1 MYITNMLKTKKHL
14 YAGSNVARIVVL
26 LLCCFAAQDT
36 FAQSVE
42 GTSYYLPKTAMKF
55 TLMVEKS
62 VYEPGQFA
70 AYAQRYM
77 KQDNVRLEPGT
88 EYRIV
93 DTRMHNIALPDTAK
107 HFTLSLDKRYTISTV
122 ERTDDGLL
130 LAINAQPKQAEEPA
144 PFVPARKA
152 KALNPR
158 DYMNEDILTAG
169 SSAKMAQLIAQEIYD
184 IRDSR
189 NQLQRGQA
197 EFMPKDGQQ
206 LRIMMDGLDTQE
218 RALRQVFEGTT
229 VKDTT
234 EVTLV
239 YVPKENVDREL
250 FFRFSRHFGLVD
262 NDDLSGVP
270 YYISVSTD
278 TKAAEDD
285 SMKKEKKDKDDIGL
299 VVNTPQ
305 KVRATLYCEGSKV
318 DSYEFNAGQFGGT
331 ESLSGALFGKKL
343 TSKIVLNPL
352 TGGIESIKEEVLEK

>member
-1 MYITNMLKTKKHL
+1 MTQKKMTK
-14 YAGSNVARIVVL
+14 VARTVSL
-26 LLCCFAAQDT
+26 LLCYFVSLACYSQAI
-36 FAQSVE
+36 E

-55 TLMVEKS
+55 TLTLEKTQ
-62 VYEPGQFA
+62 YEPGQFA
-70 AYAQRYM
+70 GYAQRYM
-77 KQDNVRLEPGT
+77 KQDDVQLEAST
-88 EYRIV
+88 TYRIV
-93 DTRMHNIALPDTAK
+93 DTRMHNIAMPDTAK

-122 ERTDDGLL
+122 ERTDNGQL
-130 LAINAQPKQAEEPA
+130 LAINAEPKRVTEPA
-144 PFVPARKA
+144 PFVPARKPR
-152 KALNPR
+152 ALNPR
-158 DYMNEDILTAG
+158 DFMNEDMLTAG
-169 SSAKMAQLIAQEIYD
+169 STAKMAQLIAQEIYD

-197 EFMPKDGQQ
+197 EFMPADGQQ
-206 LRIMMDGLDTQE
+206 LRIMMDGLNTQE

-239 YVPKENVDREL
+239 FVPTENVDRQL

-270 YYISVSTD
+270 YYITVYTD
-278 TKAAEDD
+278 AKATDD
-285 SMKKEKKDKDDIGL
+285 GEAQKKEKKDKDDIGL

-305 KVRATLYCEGSKV
+305 KVRATLYCENKVV

-343 TSKIVLNPL
+343 TTQIVLNPI
-352 TGGIESIKEEVLEK
+352 TGGIETIKEKSLE

>member
-1 MYITNMLKTKKHL
+1 MTK
-14 YAGSNVARIVVL
+14 VARTVSL
-26 LLCCFAAQDT
+26 LLCFFVSLACYSQAI
-36 FAQSVE
+36 E

-55 TLMVEKS
+55 TLTVEKTQ
-62 VYEPGQFA
+62 YEPGQFA
-70 AYAQRYM
+70 GYAQRYM
-77 KQDNVRLEPGT
+77 KQDDVQLEAST
-88 EYRIV
+88 TYRIV
-93 DTRMHNIALPDTAK
+93 DTRMHNIAMPDTAK

-122 ERTDDGLL
+122 ERTDNGQL
-130 LAINAQPKQAEEPA
+130 LAINAEPKHVTEPA
-144 PFVPARKA
+144 PFVPARKPR
-152 KALNPR
+152 ALNPR
-158 DYMNEDILTAG
+158 DFMNEDMLTAG
-169 SSAKMAQLIAQEIYD
+169 STAKMAQLIAQEIYD

-197 EFMPKDGQQ
+197 EFMPADGQQ
-206 LRIMMDGLDTQE
+206 LRIMMDGLNTQE

-239 YVPKENVDREL
+239 FVPTENVDRQL

-270 YYISVSTD
+270 YYITVYTD
-278 TKAAEDD
+278 AKATDD
-285 SMKKEKKDKDDIGL
+285 GEAQKKEKKDKDDIGL

-305 KVRATLYCEGSKV
+305 KVRATLYCENKVV

-343 TSKIVLNPL
+343 TTQIVLNPI
-352 TGGIESIKEEVLEK
+352 TGGIETIKEKSLE

>member
-1 MYITNMLKTKKHL
+1 MTQKKMTK
-14 YAGSNVARIVVL
+14 VARTVSL
-26 LLCCFAAQDT
+26 LLCYFVSLACYSQT
-36 FAQSVE
+36 IE

-55 TLMVEKS
+55 TLTVEKTQ
-62 VYEPGQFA
+62 YEPGQFA
-70 AYAQRYM
+70 GYAQRYM
-77 KQDNVRLEPGT
+77 KQDDVQLEAST
-88 EYRIV
+88 TYRIV
-93 DTRMHNIALPDTAK
+93 DTRMHNIAMPDTAK

-122 ERTDDGLL
+122 ERTDNGQL
-130 LAINAQPKQAEEPA
+130 LAINAEPKRVTEPA
-144 PFVPARKA
+144 PFVPARKPR
-152 KALNPR
+152 ALNPR
-158 DYMNEDILTAG
+158 DFMNEDMLTAG
-169 SSAKMAQLIAQEIYD
+169 STAKMAQLIAQEIYD

-197 EFMPKDGQQ
+197 EFMPADGQQ
-206 LRIMMDGLDTQE
+206 LRIMMDGLNTQE

-239 YVPKENVDREL
+239 FVPTENVDRQL

-270 YYISVSTD
+270 YYITVYTD
-278 TKAAEDD
+278 AKATDD
-285 SMKKEKKDKDDIGL
+285 GEAQKKEKKDKDDIGL

-305 KVRATLYCEGSKV
+305 KVRATLYCENKVV

-343 TSKIVLNPL
+343 TTQIVLNPI
-352 TGGIESIKEEVLEK
+352 TGGIETIKEKSLE

>member
-1 MYITNMLKTKKHL
+1 MTQKKMTK
-14 YAGSNVARIVVL
+14 VARTVSL
-26 LLCCFAAQDT
+26 LLCYFVSLACYSQAI
-36 FAQSVE
+36 E

-55 TLMVEKS
+55 TLTVEKTQ
-62 VYEPGQFA
+62 YEPGQFA
-70 AYAQRYM
+70 GYAQRYM
-77 KQDNVRLEPGT
+77 KQDDVQLEAST
-88 EYRIV
+88 TYRIV
-93 DTRMHNIALPDTAK
+93 DTRMHNIAMPDTAK

-122 ERTDDGLL
+122 ERTDNGQL
-130 LAINAQPKQAEEPA
+130 LAINAEPKRVTEPA
-144 PFVPARKA
+144 PFVPARKPR
-152 KALNPR
+152 ALNPR
-158 DYMNEDILTAG
+158 DFMNEDMLTAG
-169 SSAKMAQLIAQEIYD
+169 STAKMAQLIAQEIYD

-197 EFMPKDGQQ
+197 EFMPADGQQ
-206 LRIMMDGLDTQE
+206 LRIMMDGLNTQE

-239 YVPKENVDREL
+239 FVPTENVDRQL

-270 YYISVSTD
+270 YYITVYTD
-278 TKAAEDD
+278 AKATDD
-285 SMKKEKKDKDDIGL
+285 GEAQKKEKKDKDDIGI

-305 KVRATLYCEGSKV
+305 KVRATLYCENKVV

-343 TSKIVLNPL
+343 TTQIVLNPI
-352 TGGIESIKEEVLEK
+352 TGGIETIKEKSLE

>member
-1 MYITNMLKTKKHL
+1 MTK
-14 YAGSNVARIVVL
+14 VARTVSL
-26 LLCCFAAQDT
+26 LLCYFVSLACYSQAI
-36 FAQSVE
+36 E

-55 TLMVEKS
+55 TLTVEKTQ
-62 VYEPGQFA
+62 YEPGQFA
-70 AYAQRYM
+70 GYAQRYM
-77 KQDNVRLEPGT
+77 KQDDVQLEAST
-88 EYRIV
+88 TYRIV
-93 DTRMHNIALPDTAK
+93 DTRMHNIAMPDTAK

-122 ERTDDGLL
+122 ERTDNGQL
-130 LAINAQPKQAEEPA
+130 LAINAEPKRVTEPA
-144 PFVPARKA
+144 PFVPARKPR
-152 KALNPR
+152 ALNPR
-158 DYMNEDILTAG
+158 DFMNEDMLTAG
-169 SSAKMAQLIAQEIYD
+169 STAKMAQLIAQEIYD

-197 EFMPKDGQQ
+197 EFMPADGQQ
-206 LRIMMDGLDTQE
+206 LRIMMDGLNTQE

-239 YVPKENVDREL
+239 FVPSENVDRQL

-270 YYISVSTD
+270 YYITVYTD
-278 TKAAEDD
+278 AKATDD
-285 SMKKEKKDKDDIGL
+285 GEAQKKEKKDKDDIGL

-305 KVRATLYCEGSKV
+305 KVRATLYCENKVV

-343 TSKIVLNPL
+343 TTQIVLNPI
-352 TGGIESIKEEVLEK
+352 TGGIETIKEKSLE

>member
-1 MYITNMLKTKKHL
+1 MTQKKMTK
-14 YAGSNVARIVVL
+14 VARTVSL
-26 LLCCFAAQDT
+26 LLCYFVSLACYSQAI
-36 FAQSVE
+36 E

-55 TLMVEKS
+55 TLTVEKTQ
-62 VYEPGQFA
+62 YEPGQFA
-70 AYAQRYM
+70 GYAQRYM
-77 KQDNVRLEPGT
+77 KQDDVQLEAST
-88 EYRIV
+88 TYRIV
-93 DTRMHNIALPDTAK
+93 DTRMHNIAMPDTAK

-122 ERTDDGLL
+122 ERTDNGQL
-130 LAINAQPKQAEEPA
+130 LAINAEPKRVTEPA
-144 PFVPARKA
+144 PFVPARKPR
-152 KALNPR
+152 ALNPR
-158 DYMNEDILTAG
+158 DFMNEDMLTAG
-169 SSAKMAQLIAQEIYD
+169 STAKMAQLIAQEIYD

-197 EFMPKDGQQ
+197 EFMPADGQQ
-206 LRIMMDGLDTQE
+206 LRIMMDGLNTQE

-239 YVPKENVDREL
+239 FVPTENVDRQL

-270 YYISVSTD
+270 YYITVYTD
-278 TKAAEDD
+278 AKATDD
-285 SMKKEKKDKDDIGL
+285 GEAQKKEKKDKDDIGL

-305 KVRATLYCEGSKV
+305 KVRATLYCENKVV

-343 TSKIVLNPL
+343 TTQIVLNPI
-352 TGGIESIKEEVLEK
+352 TGGIETIKEKSLE

>member
-1 MYITNMLKTKKHL
+1 MTK
-14 YAGSNVARIVVL
+14 VARAVSL
-26 LLCCFAAQDT
+26 LLCYFVSLVCYSQAI
-36 FAQSVE
+36 E

-55 TLMVEKS
+55 TLTVEKTQ
-62 VYEPGQFA
+62 YEPGQFA
-70 AYAQRYM
+70 GYAQRYM
-77 KQDNVRLEPGT
+77 KQDDVQLEAST
-88 EYRIV
+88 TYRIV
-93 DTRMHNIALPDTAK
+93 DTRMHNIAMPDTAK

-122 ERTDDGLL
+122 ERTDNGQL
-130 LAINAQPKQAEEPA
+130 LAINAEPKRVTEPA
-144 PFVPARKA
+144 PFVPARKPR
-152 KALNPR
+152 ALNPR
-158 DYMNEDILTAG
+158 DFMNEDMLTAG
-169 SSAKMAQLIAQEIYD
+169 STAKMAQLIAQEIYD

-197 EFMPKDGQQ
+197 EFMPADGQQ
-206 LRIMMDGLDTQE
+206 LRIMMDGLNTQE

-239 YVPKENVDREL
+239 FVPTENVDRQL

-270 YYISVSTD
+270 YYITVYTD
-278 TKAAEDD
+278 AKATDD
-285 SMKKEKKDKDDIGL
+285 GEAQKKEKKDKDDIGL

-305 KVRATLYCEGSKV
+305 KVRATLYCENKVV

-343 TSKIVLNPL
+343 TTQIVLNPI
-352 TGGIESIKEEVLEK
+352 TGGIETIKEKSLE

>member
-1 MYITNMLKTKKHL
+1 MTQKKMTK
-14 YAGSNVARIVVL
+14 VARTVSL
-26 LLCCFAAQDT
+26 LLCYFVSLACYSQAI
-36 FAQSVE
+36 E

-55 TLMVEKS
+55 TLTVEKTQ
-62 VYEPGQFA
+62 YEPGQFA
-70 AYAQRYM
+70 GYAQRYM
-77 KQDNVRLEPGT
+77 KQDDVQLEAST
-88 EYRIV
+88 TYRIV
-93 DTRMHNIALPDTAK
+93 DTRMHNIAMPDTAK

-122 ERTDDGLL
+122 ERTDNGQL
-130 LAINAQPKQAEEPA
+130 LAINAEPKRVTEPA
-144 PFVPARKA
+144 PFVPARKPR
-152 KALNPR
+152 ALNPR
-158 DYMNEDILTAG
+158 DFMNEDMLTAG
-169 SSAKMAQLIAQEIYD
+169 STAKMAQLIAQEIYD

-197 EFMPKDGQQ
+197 EFMPADGQQ
-206 LRIMMDGLDTQE
+206 LRIMMDGLNTQE

-239 YVPKENVDREL
+239 FVPTENVDRQL

-270 YYISVSTD
+270 YYITVYTD
-278 TKAAEDD
+278 AKVTDD
-285 SMKKEKKDKDDIGL
+285 GEAQKKEKKDKDDIGL

-305 KVRATLYCEGSKV
+305 KVRATLYCENKVV

-343 TSKIVLNPL
+343 TTQIVLNPI
-352 TGGIESIKEEVLEK
+352 TGGIETIKEKSLE

>member
-1 MYITNMLKTKKHL
+1 MTK
-14 YAGSNVARIVVL
+14 VARTVSL
-26 LLCCFAAQDT
+26 LLCYFVSLACYSQAI
-36 FAQSVE
+36 E

-55 TLMVEKS
+55 TLTVEKTQ
-62 VYEPGQFA
+62 YEPGQFA
-70 AYAQRYM
+70 GYAQRYM
-77 KQDNVRLEPGT
+77 KQDDVQLEAST
-88 EYRIV
+88 TYRIV
-93 DTRMHNIALPDTAK
+93 DTRMHNIAMPDTAK

-122 ERTDDGLL
+122 ERTDNGQL
-130 LAINAQPKQAEEPA
+130 LAINAEPKRVTEPA
-144 PFVPARKA
+144 PFVPARKPR
-152 KALNPR
+152 ALNPR
-158 DYMNEDILTAG
+158 DFMNEDMLTAG
-169 SSAKMAQLIAQEIYD
+169 STAKMAQLIAQEIYD

-197 EFMPKDGQQ
+197 EFMPADGQQ
-206 LRIMMDGLDTQE
+206 LRIMMDGLNTQE

-239 YVPKENVDREL
+239 FVPTENVDRQL

-270 YYISVSTD
+270 YYITVYTD
-278 TKAAEDD
+278 AKASDD
-285 SMKKEKKDKDDIGL
+285 GEAQKKEKKDKDDIGL

-305 KVRATLYCEGSKV
+305 KVRATLYCENKVV

-343 TSKIVLNPL
+343 TTQIVLNPI
-352 TGGIESIKEEVLEK
+352 TGGIETIKEKSLE

>member
-1 MYITNMLKTKKHL
+1 MPLDKDEGVNPSGID
-14 YAGSNVARIVVL
+14 A
-26 LLCCFAAQDT
+26 LLCYFVSLACYSQAI
-36 FAQSVE
+36 E

-55 TLMVEKS
+55 TLTVEKTQ
-62 VYEPGQFA
+62 YEPGQFA
-70 AYAQRYM
+70 GYAQRYM
-77 KQDNVRLEPGT
+77 KQDDVQLEAST
-88 EYRIV
+88 TYRIV
-93 DTRMHNIALPDTAK
+93 DTRMHNIAMPDTAK

-122 ERTDDGLL
+122 ERTDNGQL
-130 LAINAQPKQAEEPA
+130 LAINAEPKRVTEPA
-144 PFVPARKA
+144 PFVPARKPR
-152 KALNPR
+152 ALNPR
-158 DYMNEDILTAG
+158 DFMNEDMLTAG
-169 SSAKMAQLIAQEIYD
+169 STAKMAQLIAQEIYD

-197 EFMPKDGQQ
+197 EFMPADGQQ
-206 LRIMMDGLDTQE
+206 LRIMMDGLNTQE

-239 YVPKENVDREL
+239 FVPTENVDRQL

-270 YYISVSTD
+270 YYITVYTD
-278 TKAAEDD
+278 AKATDD
-285 SMKKEKKDKDDIGL
+285 GEAQKKEKKDKDDIGL

-305 KVRATLYCEGSKV
+305 KVRATLYCENKVV

-343 TSKIVLNPL
+343 TTQIVLNPI
-352 TGGIESIKEEVLEK
+352 TGGIETIKEKALE

>member
-1 MYITNMLKTKKHL
+1 MTK
-14 YAGSNVARIVVL
+14 VARTVSL
-26 LLCCFAAQDT
+26 LLCYFVSLACYSQAI
-36 FAQSVE
+36 E

-55 TLMVEKS
+55 TLTVEKTQ
-62 VYEPGQFA
+62 YEPGQFA
-70 AYAQRYM
+70 GYAQRYM
-77 KQDNVRLEPGT
+77 KQDDVQLEAST
-88 EYRIV
+88 TYRIV
-93 DTRMHNIALPDTAK
+93 DTRMHNIAMPDTAK

-122 ERTDDGLL
+122 ERTDNGQL
-130 LAINAQPKQAEEPA
+130 LAINAEPKRVTEPA
-144 PFVPARKA
+144 SFVPARKPR
-152 KALNPR
+152 ALNPR
-158 DYMNEDILTAG
+158 DFMNEDMLTAG
-169 SSAKMAQLIAQEIYD
+169 STAKMAQLIAQEIYD

-197 EFMPKDGQQ
+197 EFMPADGQQ
-206 LRIMMDGLDTQE
+206 LRIMMDGLNTQE

-239 YVPKENVDREL
+239 FVPTENVDRQL

-270 YYISVSTD
+270 YYITVYTD
-278 TKAAEDD
+278 AKATDD
-285 SMKKEKKDKDDIGL
+285 GEAQKKEKKDKDDIGL

-305 KVRATLYCEGSKV
+305 KVRATLYCENKVV

-343 TSKIVLNPL
+343 TTQIVLNPI
-352 TGGIESIKEEVLEK
+352 TGGIETIKEKSLE